1 MQFYTPDELA
11 LIVERSADVFETRI
25 DSEGAR
31 EISLRSR
38 GTPRIANRILKR
50 VRDFAQVKG
59 QGVVDLRMAQT
70 ALEVLEID
78 QYGLDAIDRK
88 ILSYLIEFYG
98 GGPVG
103 LNTLAVNIG
112 EDTETLEDMY
122 EPYLVQNGFI
132 QRTPRGRQA
141 TALAYEHLGYAYSN
155 PDDREKVE

>member
-1 MQFYTPDELA
+1 M
-11 LIVERSADVFETRI
+11 
-25 DSEGAR
+25 
-31 EISLRSR
+31 RSR

-88 ILSYLIEFYG
+88 ILSCLIEFYG

-112 EDTETLEDMY
+112 EDTETLEICTNLTWCRMASFSG
-122 EPYLVQNGFI
+122 PHG
-132 QRTPRGRQA
+132 A
-141 TALAYEHLGYAYSN
+141 
-155 PDDREKVE
+155 DRRLPWPMST

>member
-1 MQFYTPDELA
+1 M
-11 LIVERSADVFETRI
+11 
-25 DSEGAR
+25 
-31 EISLRSR
+31 
-38 GTPRIANRILKR
+38 
-50 VRDFAQVKG
+50 
-59 QGVVDLRMAQT
+59 
-70 ALEVLEID
+70 EVLEID

-88 ILSYLIEFYG
+88 ILSCLIEFYG

-141 TALAYEHLGYAYSN
+141 TALAYEHLGYAYPNS
-155 PDDREKVE
+155 DDREKVE